1 MKIYDFLQETNV
13 IITNGSLY
21 SGKEIPEKLLYVVH
35 FEKNNVKG
43 NLLLSSKNQII
54 YYINFGIDVYAKSE
68 IKIEKEIKTI
78 TIKKIIEIIKR
89 A

>member
-21 SGKEIPEKLLYVVH
+21 SGKGIPEKLLYVVH

-43 NLLLSSKNQII
+43 NLLLSSKNQMI